1 MSLGQQREFLH
12 KRFEQQVDKTP
23 DNMAVIH
30 GEQSLT
36 YAELNSRS
44 DQLAQRLSEKI
55 RGPEAF
61 IGLFMTRSLDLIIGM
76 IAILKAGAAYVP
88 IDPDY
93 PLERIGYLLKDSG
106 VKTVVSRQTDKK
118 LLSEG
123 YDIVC
128 VDDTRPYPVSK
139 HTQKPEEGC
148 RAAYVIYTSGST
160 GKPKGT
166 IVEHENVIS
175 LFESCDEKF
184 DFSSEDIWSVFH
196 SFSFDFS
203 VWELWGALLHG
214 GSAVIIPS
222 EILSSPIEFSRFSQK
237 SRISIL
243 SMTPTFFTQFTKA
256 AIASDYS
263 LAHLRNIILG
273 GEKLQAHHV
282 KGWLDYFPSEK
293 IKLINMYGITETT
306 VHVTYRQITED
317 FLAHPDLSPIGIP
330 ITGMKIHLLDQEDKC
345 VSLGEVGEIVVTGPG
360 VARGYL
366 GRPELTEQC
375 FPMLPLGGKGQLV
388 KAYRSGDLAREENG
402 EFLYLGRKD
411 NQVKLRGYRIEPR
424 EIELH
429 LEQSPHVS
437 LCKVIVQ
444 HLGEGDCRLI
454 AFIVPHKP
462 TRDLIE
468 KLKALSL
475 ALPSFMQPAFIVEI
489 AALPTTLHGK
499 CDEKLL
505 LKKIRLLRENNLS
518 SQGEGHQSIA
528 LKVAEI
534 SRRIL
539 RQKNLNWQEDIFDQ
553 GGTSLSFVRILIEV
567 NSEFNICLS
576 GRELEGDASINTI
589 ATVVQTFKNNHT
601 LKKEAI
607 QCV

>member
-12 KRFEQQVDKTP
+12 KRFEQQAAKTP

-55 RGPEAF
+55 RRPEDF
-61 IGLFMTRSLDLIIGM
+61 MGLFMTRSLDLIIGM

-93 PLERIGYLLKDSG
+93 PPERIGYLLKDSG
-106 VKTVVSRQTDKK
+106 VKTVVSRLTDKI

-123 YDIVC
+123 YDVVC
-128 VDDTRPYPVSK
+128 VDDTCPYPVSK
-139 HTQKPEEGC
+139 RAENLEEGC

-175 LFESCDEKF
+175 LFENCDLKF
-184 DFSSEDIWSVFH
+184 EFSSEDIWSVFH

-222 EILSSPIEFSRFSQK
+222 EILSSPLEFARFSQK
-237 SRISIL
+237 SRISML
-243 SMTPTFFTQFTKA
+243 SMTPTSFTQFAKA

-263 LAHLRNIILG
+263 LAHLRSIILG

-282 KGWLDYFPSEK
+282 KDWLGHFSSEK
-293 IKLINMYGITETT
+293 VKLINMYGITETT

-317 FLAHPDLSPIGIP
+317 FLDRPDLSPIGTP
-330 ITGMKIHLLDQEDKC
+330 IIGMKIHLLDQENKC
-345 VSLGEVGEIVVTGPG
+345 VSLGDVGEIVVTGSG

-366 GRPELTEQC
+366 GRAELTEQY
-375 FPMLPLGGKGQLV
+375 FPMLPLGKKGQLV

-402 EFLYLGRKD
+402 EFMYLGRKD

-454 AFIVPHKP
+454 AFVVPHK
-462 TRDLIE
+462 TTSGFIE
-468 KLKALSL
+468 KLKLLSL
-475 ALPSFMQPAFIVEI
+475 ELPSYMQPAFIVEI
-489 AALPTTLHGK
+489 AALPTTIHGK
-499 CDEKLL
+499 CDEKRL
-505 LKKIRLLRENNLS
+505 LKKISMLRENDLFS
-518 SQGEGHQSIA
+518 MVGGHQFIA
-528 LKVAEI
+528 IKIDKI

-539 RQKNLNWQEDIFDQ
+539 RQQNLNWYEDIFDQ
-553 GGTSLSFVRILIEV
+553 GVTSLSFVRILIEV
-567 NSEFNICLS
+567 NSAFNICLS
-576 GRELEGDASINTI
+576 GRELEGDASINNI
-589 ATVVQTFKNNHT
+589 ATVIQTLKNNHS
-601 LKKEAI
+601 LKKEAV